1 MDADVNTHASVYLSP
16 PPPPYVA
23 PPVHVDAAHVRHRQI
38 VAYKKCIAWERSP
51 GQARTEQELQSN
63 RIDGNF
69 FSFAKVL
76 RRMCHMDRSRNSSQT
91 GPGQSRPCC
100 WCCPQVSYLSIART
114 TTGEFSV
121 FCAFL
126 KWANLCDTLRQLI
139 KLNKHEAEP
148 RTDRERGVYIY
159 RKRWNGNRDSAETEQ
174 SRRKIP
180 FPFLAETRDER
191 DCQTAAAGAECK
203 TCHLFL
209 KSAQRV
215 LRAQLSLAFAANSKE
230 KHKIHA

>member
-1 MDADVNTHASVYLSP
+1 MGTKP
-16 PPPPYVA
+16 
-23 PPVHVDAAHVRHRQI
+23 R
-38 VAYKKCIAWERSP
+38 P
-51 GQARTEQELQSN
+51 GQNWDELNRSCSRIESTAISFHLPRCWDVCATWTGQGTAARPGQGS
-63 RIDGNF
+63 
-69 FSFAKVL
+69 
-76 RRMCHMDRSRNSSQT
+76 
-91 GPGQSRPCC
+91 PGQSRPCC
-100 WCCPQVSYLSIART
+100 CCPQVSYLSIAWT

-148 RTDRERGVYIY
+148 RTDREREKYIY

-191 DCQTAAAGAECK
+191 DSQTAAGAECK

-215 LRAQLSLAFAANSKE
+215 LCAQLSLAFAANSKE

>member
-1 MDADVNTHASVYLSP
+1 MDADVNTHASDCLPPSLPNLSLSLSL
-16 PPPPYVA
+16 PYMLMQRTCATGKLLHIKSVS
-23 PPVHVDAAHVRHRQI
+23 HGN
-38 VAYKKCIAWERSP
+38 E
-51 GQARTEQELQSN
+51 GQARTEQKLQSN

-91 GPGQSRPCC
+91 RPGQSRPCC
-100 WCCPQVSYLSIART
+100 YCPQVSYSSIPRT

-148 RTDRERGVYIY
+148 RRDRDTQRER
-159 RKRWNGNRDSAETEQ
+159 
-174 SRRKIP
+174 
-180 FPFLAETRDER
+180 ER
-191 DCQTAAAGAECK
+191 
-203 TCHLFL
+203 
-209 KSAQRV
+209 
-215 LRAQLSLAFAANSKE
+215 
-230 KHKIHA
+230 

>member
-1 MDADVNTHASVYLSP
+1 MYRRGT
-16 PPPPYVA
+16 
-23 PPVHVDAAHVRHRQI
+23 
-38 VAYKKCIAWERSP
+38 KP

-91 GPGQSRPCC
+91 RPGQSRPCC
-100 WCCPQVSYLSIART
+100 YCCCCPQVSYLSIART

-148 RTDRERGVYIY
+148 RTDRERAIEREIY
-159 RKRWNGNRDSAETEQ
+159 LSQTLKWKSSLCRNGTKPAENSISI
-174 SRRKIP
+174 SRR
-180 FPFLAETRDER
+180 DEQR
-191 DCQTAAAGAECK
+191 EGDCQTAAGAECK

-215 LRAQLSLAFAANSKE
+215 QRAQLSLAFAANSKE

>member
-1 MDADVNTHASVYLSP
+1 MGT
-16 PPPPYVA
+16 
-23 PPVHVDAAHVRHRQI
+23 
-38 VAYKKCIAWERSP
+38 KP
-51 GQARTEQELQSN
+51 GQARTELSWTGAAVESN
-63 RIDGNF
+63 RRQFLFICQG
-69 FSFAKVL
+69 VETYVP
-76 RRMCHMDRSRNSSQT
+76 H
-91 GPGQSRPCC
+91 GQVKEQQPDQARAVQG
-100 WCCPQVSYLSIART
+100 CPQVSYLSIART

-148 RTDRERGVYIY
+148 RTDRERETYIY

-191 DCQTAAAGAECK
+191 DCQTAAGAECK